1 MRTLGA
7 KLTFEFG
14 ITVALALLFR
24 KLLEV
29 GINVARV
36 RLGMHLKARLRW
48 QHQLDVAG
56 PVGDFHVFAW
66 RLPEAD
72 LDVALAVLDVYA
84 TADILQHDVVFR
96 SCQGEVARRVSDFQ
110 PPRACLQPAG
120 QLADGQVGS
129 PGDEPRAF
137 GHFLDADG
145 AKELALERRV
155 ALHIG
160 DFDLAAAAREL
171 NVPLRADNVD
181 IAALHLGTYIAC
193 RVPDFDIAALRLGDH
208 AAGYSSDLQTTTRG
222 LRDNVRLLRHVDF
235 QIHSH
240 LTALVLGAYLIA
252 AVCLR
257 DCHVHLPRAILRIP
271 LVRAAQRLLDQRTN
285 LRRVLRPD
293 TDVAALSANGDARA
307 GRNRPRGQLL
317 AERVRLLPRR
327 PPEVAWVVVADHA
340 DPLGG
345 AGQAHHQK
353 H

>member
-1 MRTLGA
+1 MPCPYKVKTARCKLRAAILLPFVEADSAVGGLEAKLRTLGA

-14 ITVALALLFR
+14 ITVAFALLFR

-72 LDVALAVLDVYA
+72 LDVALAVLDAYA
-84 TADILQHDVVFR
+84 TDDILQHDVVFR

-120 QLADGQVGS
+120 QLADGQVSS

-181 IAALHLGTYIAC
+181 IAALHLGTYIAS
-193 RVPDFDIAALRLGDH
+193 RVPDFDVAALRLGDH
-208 AAGYSSDLQTTTRG
+208 AAGRSEEHTSELQSPCN
-222 LRDNVRLLRHVDF
+222 LVCRLLLEKKK
-235 QIHSH
+235 I
-240 LTALVLGAYLIA
+240 
-252 AVCLR
+252 
-257 DCHVHLPRAILRIP
+257 
-271 LVRAAQRLLDQRTN
+271 
-285 LRRVLRPD
+285 
-293 TDVAALSANGDARA
+293 
-307 GRNRPRGQLL
+307 
-317 AERVRLLPRR
+317 
-327 PPEVAWVVVADHA
+327 
-340 DPLGG
+340 
-345 AGQAHHQK
+345 
-353 H
+353 